1 MAKYLVVRFSSIGDI
16 VLTTPVLRCI
26 KQQLPDVTLHYL
38 TKSIY
43 RPLLEVNPY
52 VDTLYLLEDNWR
64 TLMRQLKRERYD
76 AVIDLHH
83 NLRTWRLWL
92 DLRVPVYRFPKLNW
106 KKWLVVQTKHKAWL
120 PNISVVDRYFEAVK
134 SFDVRPDGEGVEYWM
149 PAGAGF
155 PAERLPD
162 HVQQGY
168 IAWAI
173 GGAHATKK
181 LPIDRL
187 LQLAALIPYPMV
199 IVGGPED
206 APTGEML
213 AKQYPR
219 KICNLSGQCTLH
231 QSADLIRQ
239 SRLLLTH
246 DTGMMHIGAAFHKPM
261 VTIWGNTIPE
271 FGMFPYYGSRYQHGR
286 HSELFDVIE
295 HEVSCRPCSKI
306 GYDACPRGH
315 FKCMRELDLLEI
327 ARAVHRR
334 WKQASEM
341 K

>member
-26 KQQLPDVTLHYL
+26 KQQLPEVTLHYL

-43 RPLLEVNPY
+43 WPLLEANPY
-52 VDTLYLLEDNWR
+52 VDSVHVLGDSWR
-64 TLMRQLKRERYD
+64 SNIEELKSEQYD

-83 NLRTWRLWL
+83 NLRTWRLWF
-92 DLRVPVYRFPKLNW
+92 DLKVPVYRFPKLNW
-106 KKWLVVQTKHKAWL
+106 RKWLVVQTKRKALL
-120 PNISVVDRYFEAVK
+120 PHISVVDRYFEAVK
-134 SFDVRPDGEGVEYWM
+134 VFGVRPDGEGVEYWI
-149 PAGAGF
+149 PSDAGF
-155 PAERLPD
+155 PVEHLPAY
-162 HVQQGY
+162 VQQGY

-173 GGAHATKK
+173 GGAHATKR
-181 LPIDRL
+181 LPVDRL
-187 LQLAALIPYPMV
+187 LQLAALLPYPMV

-206 APTGEML
+206 APVGQLL
-213 AKQYPR
+213 AAHYPQ
-219 KICNLSGQCTLH
+219 KIYNLSGQCTLH
-231 QSADLIRQ
+231 QSADIIRQ
-239 SRLLLTH
+239 SRLVLSH

-271 FGMFPYYGSRYQHGR
+271 FGMFPYYGSRYQQGK
-286 HSELFDVIE
+286 HSPLFDVIE
-295 HEVSCRPCSKI
+295 HDVSCRPCSKI

-315 FKCMRELDLLEI
+315 FKCMRALDLLEI